1 MAPRSRKGR
10 TVSGWIAL
18 VAAVLALTPVVYF
31 AVLSAL
37 AVRPENLGVQRDG
50 KLLPCPNK
58 PNCVSTFA
66 ADPEH
71 AMDPIRFEGEPD
83 EAWKRLRA
91 LVEDLPRTT
100 VVADDGRYMHVEFR
114 SLIFRFPDDVEFLL
128 DRDAELIHFRS
139 ASRAGYSDL
148 GVNRA
153 RLQRIAERMSDR

>member
-1 MAPRSRKGR
+1 MAQSGRKGR
-10 TVSGWIAL
+10 AL
-18 VAAVLALTPVVYF
+18 GIGVGAAAVVATALAVYF

-37 AVRPENLGVQRDG
+37 AKRPENLGVQPDG
-50 KLLPCPNK
+50 KLLACPNK

-71 AMDPIRFEGEPD
+71 AMAPIRFEGDPQA
-83 EAWKRLRA
+83 AWKRLRA
-91 LVEDLPRTT
+91 AVAESPRTV

-128 DRDAELIHFRS
+128 DPEKRLIHFRS

-153 RLQRIAERMSDR
+153 RMQKIAERMAER